1 VLPSVFHVRLKTFE
15 LQAERL
21 LDAALRTRPVAIISS
36 HKPNGT
42 VVALSS
48 EAQEE
53 GLYRGMHVSLARR
66 MSHGVL
72 LLPYNRS
79 LYSRLHRF
87 LYKIMASFTP
97 LVEPGGYGQFFLD
110 MSGMETIYRDWR
122 AAGFSLARTIQ
133 AKTDLKGAVGISV
146 NKLVSRLATAVG
158 SDTIQEI
165 RAGEEIPF
173 LAPLATPL
181 LPTVRRP
188 PVKKVVEFL
197 CLERVGH
204 LQQVVSR
211 PDDTAVLF
219 GAYARQLTR
228 EARGQDTAAVRPPRL
243 RDRLLE
249 QVVLPHDTNDQDTLR
264 AVVQLLAEQL
274 AFKLRQR
281 QQIARRVCLEI
292 HYTDGFRSVRRGTL
306 RRLDDRAVTEVCWR
320 LYETANY
327 RRQRL
332 RTIQVEAADFRPY
345 AYQLEAFTTEDARNL
360 ALSCAVEAVRRKHG
374 IQALRTANVVRALGA
389 AMGSA
394 SGRALSQ
401 TSGRA

>member
-1 VLPSVFHVRLKTFE
+1 
-15 LQAERL
+15 
-21 LDAALRTRPVAIISS
+21 
-36 HKPNGT
+36 
-42 VVALSS
+42 
-48 EAQEE
+48 
-53 GLYRGMHVSLARR
+53 
-66 MSHGVL
+66 
-72 LLPYNRS
+72 
-79 LYSRLHRF
+79 
-87 LYKIMASFTP
+87 
-97 LVEPGGYGQFFLD
+97 
-110 MSGMETIYRDWR
+110 
-122 AAGFSLARTIQ
+122 
-133 AKTDLKGAVGISV
+133 
-146 NKLVSRLATAVG
+146 
-158 SDTIQEI
+158 
-165 RAGEEIPF
+165 
-173 LAPLATPL
+173 
-181 LPTVRRP
+181 
-188 PVKKVVEFL
+188 VVEFL

-360 ALSCAVEAVRRKHG
+360 ALSCAVETVRRKHG